1 VGGASGWRR
10 RSLKLLLVEDDAET
24 RAYIA
29 NGLSEEGHL
38 VVEAA
43 RGDEGLYLAAGEAFD
58 LLIVDRM
65 LPKLDG
71 LGLVKTLRGAG
82 NRTPALFLTALGGV
96 DDRVAGLHAGG
107 DDYLVKPFAFAE
119 LSARVAALC
128 RQSFGGTPR
137 EVCTDN
143 EVMAAFG
150 EAEAEW
156 RAAMTE
162 CQFHRA
168 LEAVWKLL
176 TSVNGYVVV
185 KEPWKIRKQEGAESS
200 RLHRVLS
207 AAAEGVRLAAV
218 MLSPFI
224 PATSRRIFQTFAL
237 DPKDPATA
245 DLAWG
250 RLPVSTPMPEAP
262 ALFPRADAAAY
273 LSGKEGPMA
282 ESAAPSPA
290 PAAPTDD
297 RIAIEDFQKV
307 RLRTAKILVAERVP
321 KSNKLM
327 RLEVDLG
334 DERRQI
340 VAGIAAQYEPEALV
354 GRNVVVV
361 ANLKPAKLMGV
372 ESNGMVLA
380 ASVGEAGAPVLLDV
394 PADVPP
400 GSKVK

>member
-1 VGGASGWRR
+1 NAD
-10 RSLKLLLVEDDAET
+10 L
-24 RAYIA
+24 A
-29 NGLSEEGHL
+29 N
-38 VVEAA
+38 
-43 RGDEGLYLAAGEAFD
+43 D
-58 LLIVDRM
+58 L
-65 LPKLDG
+65 
-71 LGLVKTLRGAG
+71 G
-82 NRTPALFLTALGGV
+82 NTV
-96 DDRVAGLHAGG
+96 
-107 DDYLVKPFAFAE
+107 
-119 LSARVAALC
+119 SRVAALC
-128 RQSFGGTPR
+128 RQSFGGTPNEISTDD
-137 EVCTDN
+137 EV
-143 EVMAAFG
+143 ARAFG
-150 EAEAEW
+150 EAEGEW
-156 RAAMTE
+156 RAAMRE
-162 CQFHRA
+162 CQFNRA
-168 LEAVWKLL
+168 LEAIWRLL
-176 TSVNGYVVV
+176 TAVNGHVVAR
-185 KEPWKIRKQEGAESS
+185 EPWKIRKEEGTQSP

-218 MLSPFI
+218 MLSPFV
-224 PATSRRIFQTFAL
+224 PVTSRRIFETFAL
-237 DPKDPATA
+237 PPTDPSPA

-250 RLPVSTPMPEAP
+250 RLPLSKPMPEVP
-262 ALFPRADAAAY
+262 ALFPRVDAAAY
-273 LSGKEGPMA
+273 FKDKDGAMTDTANPA
-282 ESAAPSPA
+282 AAPAAPA

-297 RIAIEDFQKV
+297 RITIEDFQKV

-340 VAGIAAQYEPEALV
+340 VAGIAAVYEPEALV